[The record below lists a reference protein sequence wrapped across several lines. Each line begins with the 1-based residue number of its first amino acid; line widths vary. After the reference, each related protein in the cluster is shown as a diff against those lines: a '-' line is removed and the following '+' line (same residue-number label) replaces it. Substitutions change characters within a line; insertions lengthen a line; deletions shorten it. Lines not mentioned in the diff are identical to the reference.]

1 MGENTTRPDLRQN
14 DPKQLKH
21 AKSSTGR
28 SFTSTGVAMT
38 CALSIIGHV
47 TSSEVTN
54 SQVTNRGQPK
64 VLPVRHNTA
73 LQD

>member
-1 MGENTTRPDLRQN
+1 MGENTTRPDLRQH

-28 SFTSTGVAMT
+28 SFTSTGVAMP

-47 TSSEVTN
+47 TSSKV